1 MELSF
6 KKEKK
11 FKTEKPTFDNG
22 VKWVILGL
30 ITLQG
35 FLTAATYN
43 SASMGFNSFS
53 QFLLG
58 LNLVVFGAIFLT
70 FQQGRKRSLP
80 YNI

>member
-30 ITLQG
+30 IALQG

-43 SASMGFNSFS
+43 SASMLTIFAWIKFGSFWS
-53 QFLLG
+53 NISYFP
-58 LNLVVFGAIFLT
+58 T
-70 FQQGRKRSLP
+70 RKKKKFA
-80 YNI
+80 